1 MCVTQLQM
9 RRSGPLPIK
18 GEVVVGAFP
27 VGKPIVEFLVFC
39 GIVSPSG
46 FVAVGVW
53 PSESREEHDLRH
65 VRFRF
70 QVLDILSQNR

>member
-1 MCVTQLQM
+1 M
-9 RRSGPLPIK
+9 
-18 GEVVVGAFP
+18 GAFP

-39 GIVSPSG
+39 GIVSPW
-46 FVAVGVW
+46 FVAVGAW

-70 QVLDILSQNR
+70 QVLDILRQNR